1 MSSHSAER
9 VQVVNGIIT
18 QEEANEL
25 MGDALDAQYDE
36 PEQLV
41 KLLVIL
47 HDNSE
52 GYIQEAVYRLI
63 RAAYNLSL
71 VHSFSLQDYMAV
83 IREGRD
89 PLAEAR
95 RKSQKVEAR
104 AEVEAT
110 RKEKKKKSKRKKS
123 SHN

>member
-1 MSSHSAER
+1 MSPQTEER
-9 VQVVNGIIT
+9 SQVLNGIIT

-47 HDNSE
+47 YDNSE

-95 RKSQKVEAR
+95 MRSQK
-104 AEVEAT
+104 AETKAETEAT
-110 RKEKKKKSKRKKS
+110 SKEKRRKSKRKARQL
-123 SHN
+123 